1 MALAV
6 LGLCGRIAAAM
17 AMPAMPAPATLD
29 ALLGV
34 EICHADGGTPE
45 QPAAPGHL
53 HDCELCPACL
63 SLVAVLPQAAPA
75 QSAAARVESVRYLL
89 PPPAAG
95 PPASRFTLAA
105 PRGPP
110 APV

>member
-17 AMPAMPAPATLD
+17 AIPALPAPATLD

-34 EICHADGGTPE
+34 EICHADGSTTDKPG
-45 QPAAPGHL
+45 APGHL

-63 SLVAVLPQAAPA
+63 SIVAVMPQTAPA
-75 QSAAARVESVRYLL
+75 MMVAVQVESVRYLL
-89 PPPAAG
+89 PPPGAG
-95 PPASRFTLAA
+95 PPAPRFTVAT

-110 APV
+110 VSF